1 MAILGQIQRRSGVL
15 IGIIALALF
24 AFVIQGL
31 IKNSSSIGKG
41 SNTTIAEVGDRKI
54 PTQEFQKRVAL
65 LQKQNKNLSNMQ
77 AMNMVWDQMI
87 KEAVLNNQFD
97 ELGIKVGKDRLRELI
112 VNNPSIKQAFTN
124 QQGVFDENA
133 LLDYIQN
140 IEDNKD
146 RNPEMY
152 EQWKNFENSLIE
164 QEKEKIYM
172 NMIKA
177 SINPTLKEGEW
188 LYHNEN
194 DAVDFDYAAVPYT
207 TVPDSLVSVSKQDIA
222 NYIKKHDKEFK
233 VDESRDMEYIFI
245 PIEPSAKDKEAIK
258 KDLTALINDKEVFD
272 QETKGTKI
280 RKGFKNTDNPEEFA
294 AKFSDVN
301 IPAKYY
307 FKDELPKEYADTL
320 INLKKGDIYGPYEVG
335 NRIYLSR
342 AEDVIQVP
350 DSAKAAHILIAYKGA
365 LRANPAINITQE
377 QAKKKADSLLKVVKR
392 NPAKFAD
399 YAKQFSDGPTKTKGG
414 DLGWFRYGQMV
425 PEFNDFV
432 FQGKKGQIGLVK
444 TDFGYH
450 IVKIDD
456 LTAPKKAVKL
466 VTIAKNVEPSM
477 KTEDQIY
484 AKASKLTS
492 QAMKTDDF
500 AAFAKEN
507 GYVVKPVRRLGRYED
522 NIPGIGI
529 NREIVKWMYNKDTKI
544 GDVTKVD
551 LNKGHVIVKL
561 TGIHDEGLMS
571 PEEASAL
578 VKPILL
584 KEKKAEIIK
593 EKMKGNSLEEIAKNA
608 GGRVGKATGV
618 TLKNPIIPGYGREPK
633 VVAIAFVMEPS
644 KLSEPIDGNRAV
656 YVVKTIKVT
665 EAEDIKN
672 YLPYVEQIKKKENL
686 GLNAKVLEALKKT
699 NDVEDKRSLIY

>member
-41 SNTTIAEVGDRKI
+41 SATTIAEVGDRKI

-77 AMNMVWDQMI
+77 AMNVVWDQMI

-97 ELGIKVGKDRLRELI
+97 KLGIKVGKDRLRELI
-112 VNNPSIKQAFTN
+112 INNPSIKQAFTN

-152 EQWKNFENSLIE
+152 EQWKNFENSLVE

-172 NMIKA
+172 DLIKA

-188 LYHNEN
+188 LYHYEN

-207 TVPDSLVSVSKQDIA
+207 TIPDSLVTVTKEEIA
-222 NYIKKHDKEFK
+222 SYIKKHDNEFK
-233 VDESRDMEYIFI
+233 VDESRDMEYVFI
-245 PIEPSAKDKEAIK
+245 PIEPSAEDKEVIK
-258 KDLTALINDKEVFD
+258 KNLISLLNDKEVFD
-272 QETKGTKI
+272 KETKGTKLK
-280 RKGFKNTDNPEEFA
+280 KGFKNTDNPEEFA
-294 AKFSDVN
+294 AQNSDVN

-307 FKDELPKEYADTL
+307 FKNELPKQFADTL
-320 INLKKGDIYGPYEVG
+320 INLNVGDVYGPYEVG

-342 AEDVIQVP
+342 ATDIKKVP

-365 LRANPAINITQE
+365 LRANPNVSITQE
-377 QAKKKADSLLKVVKR
+377 QAKKKADSLLRVVKR
-392 NPAKFAD
+392 NPAKFAE
-399 YAKQFSDGPTKTKGG
+399 YAKEFSDGPTKTKGG
-414 DLGWFRYGQMV
+414 DLGWFTYGRMV

-432 FQGKKGQIGLVK
+432 FNGKKGQIGLVK

-450 IVKIDD
+450 IIKIDD
-456 LTAPKKAVKL
+456 LTEPEKAVKL

-477 KTEDQIY
+477 KTEDEIY

-492 QAMKTDDF
+492 EAMKTDDF
-500 AAFAKEN
+500 IAFAKEN
-507 GYVVKPVRRLGRYED
+507 GYVAKPVRRIGRFED
-522 NIPGIGI
+522 NIPGLGV
-529 NREIVKWMYNKDTKI
+529 NREIVKWMYDKDTKI
-544 GDVTKVD
+544 GDVNKVD
-551 LNKGHVIVKL
+551 LNNGHVIVKL
-561 TGIHDEGLMS
+561 TGIHEKGLMS

-584 KEKKAEIIK
+584 KEKKAAIIK
-593 EKMKGNSLEEIAKNA
+593 EKMKGNSLDEIAKNA

-633 VVAIAFVMEPS
+633 VVAVAFVLEPS
-644 KLSEPIDGNRAV
+644 KLSDPIDGNRAV

-665 EAEDIKN
+665 KAEDIKN
-672 YLPYVEQIKKKENL
+672 YIPYVEQIKKKEAL
-686 GLNAKVLEALKKT
+686 GLDKKVLEALKKT
-699 NDVEDKRSLIY
+699 NTIEDKRSMIY